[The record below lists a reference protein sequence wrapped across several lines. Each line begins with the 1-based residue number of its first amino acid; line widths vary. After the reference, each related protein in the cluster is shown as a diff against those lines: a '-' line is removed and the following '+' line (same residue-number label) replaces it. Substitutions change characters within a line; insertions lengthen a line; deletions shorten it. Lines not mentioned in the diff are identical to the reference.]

1 MKKRIG
7 AALLSFAMLA
17 ALFVPSVI
25 PARAE
30 ADNAITPVLTTTSEP
45 TATVTAAPGET
56 AAPTTTVTTA
66 PSETAA
72 PTAQPTETAAPSASP
87 ETSESPAPS
96 ATPAQCTCGA
106 AEGEAHKEGC
116 PLYAKPFDAS
126 SVYDS
131 LMACATADEMDAIL
145 AALTEEQFTQF
156 TDEQKAALE
165 EHYQSLRGEEEPG
178 EEEGTGEEA
187 DVGNGIVNVT
197 DVAPFLPPV
206 EGEQLVRRMLAAA
219 RARDAEKPDS
229 GLELNKT
236 ATPTENGYMIRM
248 EAYATGETTTST
260 VTTEIP
266 TDIVLVLDQSGSME
280 YCMQCGKT
288 IGEYWGEC
296 QGHYVYK
303 EAFDVN
309 TNNKYY
315 IKKGEEYIQVEYCDG
330 KHDYHNWRHE
340 ESWLPANLWS
350 IGSNHKEYIEEK
362 GVIKPKT
369 KAGEAENIQFYTYE
383 KQASISRLQALK
395 TAASS
400 FVNAVADKAKGQ
412 DGAAGVDHRIAVV
425 GFASKSDNGNNTE
438 ILSIDGSNS
447 GNVGIRYNQLTDQN
461 YKDSLQKMNTTAGV
475 AMVNKAIDALAAE
488 GATRIDLG
496 LEMAKKVF
504 DQNPIAAG
512 EKRNRVVIVF
522 TDGSPTSSNNFE
534 ENVANNAIANA
545 KTLKSTDYGATVY
558 SIGIFNNANGSN
570 PSSLPE
576 NNATNNN
583 RENRFMHLVSSN
595 YPNATNMNTPG
606 TINPNLNGKSYY
618 LSAGDTEALSN
629 IFQQISDQINSGST
643 TTLDES
649 AVIKDIV
656 TPYFTM
662 PANTESVT
670 VKTADSNGSV
680 NDWTNEQPFSGTVVV
695 DPTNNSVSVSGF
707 SFKDNWCGTH
717 TENGATT
724 FRNGKKL
731 IIEFEV
737 KVKDGFLGGNNV
749 PTNGDQSG
757 IYENSSASEPI
768 QKFDVPKVNVLIPEI
783 TITAEDKNVY
793 LLQTPNSDTMKEW
806 VTKIECGT
814 VNISAPDQIE
824 PWQKEYVKIGELTVA
839 ADNGFDAT
847 ADGTYT
853 ARLTVS
859 PTTGDGAKT
868 GTVTKQ
874 INVFK
879 PELTFKNSQID
890 LGDTANYENN
900 KAGTNFEVW
909 KHGEIVADSA
919 TMIGTKP
926 KLALSYDPEEDAF
939 KQDTPVKV
947 TVKIGNNDVTGHTT
961 FKHADCDFAGC
972 TWEREKYNGNH
983 FIVHV
988 KSFDLTIQKEGWEGI
1003 DENQSFVFKVTKDD
1017 DSTFSMDVVIQGNGR
1032 VTIKGLKPGTYTVT
1046 EETGWSWRYTLADV
1060 SQQVNPATATE
1071 KDENDAVLVTFA
1083 NTREK
1088 IKWLN
1093 GSTWCENR
1101 WATKTATK
1109 PTDNN

>member
-30 ADNAITPVLTTTSEP
+30 ADNAITPVLTTTPEP

-66 PSETAA
+66 PGETAA
-72 PTAQPTETAAPSASP
+72 PSAQPTETAAPSASP

-116 PLYAKPFDAS
+116 PLYVKPFDAS

-145 AALTEEQFTQF
+145 AALTEEQLAQF
-156 TDEQKAALE
+156 NDEQKAALE

-178 EEEGTGEEA
+178 EEGLPIISYT
-187 DVGNGIVNVT
+187 DVG
-197 DVAPFLPPV
+197 PL
-206 EGEQLVRRMLAAA
+206 LAAPAMPRLLRA
-219 RARDAEKPDS
+219 RALLDDTTDN
-229 GLELNKT
+229 GNGNGVVLNKKADKVGESSYKIT
-236 ATPTENGYMIRM
+236 M
-248 EAYATGETTTST
+248 EAYATGASTTTVST
-260 VTTEIP
+260 EPV
-266 TDIVLVLDQSGSME
+266 DIVLVLDVSGSMSDSMVN
-280 YCMQCGKT
+280 YNPVYSNLDKNKT
-288 IGEYWGEC
+288 
-296 QGHYVYK
+296 
-303 EAFDVN
+303 
-309 TNNKYY
+309 YY
-315 IKKGEEYIQVEYCDG
+315 IKQSGEYQSVEWSKWHQNWGYEKYIVVGWQSVT
-330 KHDYHNWRHE
+330 
-340 ESWLPANLWS
+340 
-350 IGSNHKEYIEEK
+350 
-362 GVIKPKT
+362 PKT
-369 KAGEAENIQFYTYE
+369 SENDADANHVQFYEQVPGEKKIVALQSAVNSFIDNVAKKSPNSKIAIVKFAGEKNLRVGNDTYRDGSYTYNYSQIVKNLTLVDATGQE
-383 KQASISRLQALK
+383 NLK
-395 TAASS
+395 NAINSLKPAGATAA
-400 FVNAVADKAKGQ
+400 DYGMQLAKSIIN
-412 DGAAGVDHRIAVV
+412 GAANDGRKKVVIMFTDGEPNHHSGFDDNVANAAIA
-425 GFASKSDNGNNTE
+425 ASKS
-438 ILSIDGSNS
+438 I
-447 GNVGIRYNQLTDQN
+447 
-461 YKDSLQKMNTTAGV
+461 KDT
-475 AMVNKAIDALAAE
+475 
-488 GATRIDLG
+488 
-496 LEMAKKVF
+496 
-504 DQNPIAAG
+504 
-512 EKRNRVVIVF
+512 
-522 TDGSPTSSNNFE
+522 
-534 ENVANNAIANA
+534 
-545 KTLKSTDYGATVY
+545 GATVY
-558 SIGIFNNANGSN
+558 TIGIFSGANGAPVTSWN
-570 PSSLPE
+570 GVSD
-576 NNATNNN
+576 TNKY
-583 RENRFMHLVSSN
+583 MHLVSSN
-595 YPNATNMNTPG
+595 YKNATSMDSPG
-606 TINPNLNGKSYY
+606 IATYPDGGKSYF
-618 LSAGDTEALSN
+618 LSAATSGDLNN
-629 IFQQISDQINSGST
+629 IFQQISQEVGGST
-643 TTLDES
+643 TTLDEN

-670 VKTADSNGSV
+670 VKTAESDGSTDNWKEAVAFNGEV
-680 NDWTNEQPFSGTVVV
+680 TINPED
-695 DPTNNSVSVSGF
+695 NSVSVSGF

-717 TENGATT
+717 TENGATS

-749 PTNGDQSG
+749 PTNGEQSG

-768 QKFDVPKVNVLIPEI
+768 QKFDVPTVNVPIPEI

-814 VNISAPDQIE
+814 VDISAPEQIE
-824 PWQKEYVKIGELTVA
+824 QWQKEYVDIGELTVTA
-839 ADNGFDAT
+839 SNGFDAT

-859 PTTGDGAKT
+859 PKTGEGAKT

-879 PELTFKNSQID
+879 PELTFKDSQID
-890 LGDTANYENN
+890 LGETANYETQNRVTS
-900 KAGTNFEVW
+900 AEVW
-909 KHGEIVADSA
+909 KHGATLSDNA

-926 KLALSYDPEEDAF
+926 TLVLEYNQDPATIT
-939 KQDTPVKV
+939 QDTPVKV
-947 TVKIGNNDVTGHTT
+947 TVKIGENDVTEHTT
-961 FKHADCDFAGC
+961 FVHDNCTFEGC
-972 TWEREKYNGNH
+972 KWNDMYAERQPEHGKAQ

-988 KSFDLTIQKEGWEGI
+988 KSFDLTIAKTGTQDI

-1017 DSTFSMDVVIQGNGR
+1017 DLKFSMDVVIHGDNS

-1046 EETGWSWRYTLADV
+1046 EEIGWSWRYTPAAE

-1071 KDENDAVLVTFA
+1071 KDEKGAVLVTFT

-1093 GSTWCENR
+1093 GGAWCDN
-1101 WATKTATK
+1101 WWGK
-1109 PTDNN
+1109 PKTDNN

>member
-30 ADNAITPVLTTTSEP
+30 ADNAITPVLTTTPEP

-66 PSETAA
+66 PGETAA
-72 PTAQPTETAAPSASP
+72 PSAQPTETAAPSASP

-145 AALTEEQFTQF
+145 AALTEEQLAQF

-165 EHYQSLRGEEEPG
+165 EHYQSLKGEEEPG
-178 EEEGTGEEA
+178 EEGLPIISYT
-187 DVGNGIVNVT
+187 DVG
-197 DVAPFLPPV
+197 PL
-206 EGEQLVRRMLAAA
+206 LAAPAMPRLLRA
-219 RARDAEKPDS
+219 RALVDDTTDNSNGNGVVLNKKAEKQGES
-229 GLELNKT
+229 SYKIT
-236 ATPTENGYMIRM
+236 M
-248 EAYATGETTTST
+248 EAYATGASTTTVST
-260 VTTEIP
+260 EPV
-266 TDIVLVLDQSGSME
+266 DIVLVLDVSGSME
-280 YCMQCGKT
+280 DRNPVYESDLKKDKT
-288 IGEYWGEC
+288 YYINAGILG
-296 QGHYVYK
+296 YVAVTWNEKDQEWRSQYLSYTPKKNANDSSGGRSQFYDYQTKLESLKNAVYGFVDSVAEKSPDSSIAIVKFADDSYYNTQNKLQEGNHRNNLDYNYTEVLKNFKGAKKGATELK
-303 EAFDVN
+303 EAVGGLN
-309 TNNKYY
+309 PGGATAS
-315 IKKGEEYIQVEYCDG
+315 
-330 KHDYHNWRHE
+330 DYGM
-340 ESWLPANLWS
+340 NLA
-350 IGSNHKEYIEEK
+350 KE
-362 GVIKPKT
+362 
-369 KAGEAENIQFYTYE
+369 
-383 KQASISRLQALK
+383 LL
-395 TAASS
+395 
-400 FVNAVADKAKGQ
+400 
-412 DGAAGVDHRIAVV
+412 
-425 GFASKSDNGNNTE
+425 
-438 ILSIDGSNS
+438 
-447 GNVGIRYNQLTDQN
+447 NQEQ
-461 YKDSLQKMNTTAGV
+461 YKDDG
-475 AMVNKAIDALAAE
+475 
-488 GATRIDLG
+488 R
-496 LEMAKKVF
+496 KKV
-504 DQNPIAAG
+504 
-512 EKRNRVVIVF
+512 VIMF
-522 TDGSPTSSNNFE
+522 TDGEPNHSNGFNK
-534 ENVANNAIANA
+534 NVANNAIAA
-545 KTLKSTDYGATVY
+545 SKSIKDTGATVY
-558 SIGIFNNANGSN
+558 TIGIFSGADGTPVTDDRAWGKLSN
-570 PSSLPE
+570 V
-576 NNATNNN
+576 NKY
-583 RENRFMHLVSSN
+583 MHLVSSN
-595 YPNATNMNTPG
+595 YKNAASMDNPG
-606 TINPNLNGKSYY
+606 VATYPAGGKSYF
-618 LSAGDTEALSN
+618 LSAGSADELNS
-629 IFQQISDQINSGST
+629 IFQQISQEVGGST
-643 TTLDES
+643 TTLDGN

-662 PANTESVT
+662 PANAENVT
-670 VKTADSNGSV
+670 VKTAESDGSTERWKDAETFNGKV
-680 NDWTNEQPFSGTVVV
+680 TINQED
-695 DPTNNSVSVSGF
+695 NSVSVSGF

-717 TENGATT
+717 TENGATS

-749 PTNGDQSG
+749 PTNGEQSG
-757 IYENSSASEPI
+757 IYENSSAGEPI
-768 QKFDVPKVNVLIPEI
+768 QTFDVPTVNVPIPDI

-793 LLQTPNSDTMKEW
+793 LLQTPNSDTMKKW

-824 PWQKEYVKIGELTVA
+824 PWQKEYVTIGELTVA

-859 PTTGDGAKT
+859 PKTGEGAKT

-879 PELTFKNSQID
+879 PELTFKDSQID
-890 LGDTANYENN
+890 LGETANYENN
-900 KAGTNFEVW
+900 KADTNFEVW
-909 KHGEIVADSA
+909 KHGESTDEGVN
-919 TMIGTKP
+919 MIGTKP
-926 KLALSYDPEEDAF
+926 GLALSYDPEAVAF

-947 TVKIGNNDVTGHTT
+947 TVKIGDTVVNEYTKFN
-961 FKHADCDFAGC
+961 HADDCTFDGC
-972 TWEREKYNGNH
+972 KWGKDGFEDCH

-988 KSFDLTIQKEGWEGI
+988 KSFDLTIQKEGWEEI
-1003 DENQSFVFKVTKDD
+1003 DENQSFVFEVKKDD
-1017 DSTFSMDVVIQGNGR
+1017 GSFSMDVVIHGNES

-1046 EETGWSWRYTLADV
+1046 EETGWSWRYTLAGV
-1060 SQQVNPATATE
+1060 SQQVNPATAKE
-1071 KDENDAVLVTFA
+1071 KDENGAVLVTFT

-1093 GSTWCENR
+1093 GGAWCENR